1 MVSKDIKKYYRLVK
15 PGIIYGNL
23 LTCAAGFVIAYNHPF
38 NFRLFVLV
46 LLSTS
51 LVIASACVLNNII
64 DIDIDSKMKRTK
76 KRALVEGTITIKN
89 AYIFS
94 AILGLLGFLILILQI
109 NLITFMVGLI
119 AFIDYVVIYGY
130 AKRNSIY
137 GTLVGTIAGSA
148 SIVAG
153 YTAAT
158 NELNVCAL
166 ILFLIMTFWQMPHF
180 YAIAIYRKK
189 DYREASIPVMP
200 IIKGNQRTRIEIIF
214 YSFCFLISIILLRVY
229 KYADNYFL
237 AIVGAISLYWLLYGF
252 LRQGAEDI
260 DKWAR
265 KMFKLSLLVLLVLC
279 TMIFLRLLY

>member
-1 MVSKDIKKYYRLVK
+1 MVSNGIKKYYRLTK

-23 LTCAAGFVIAYNHPF
+23 LTCAAGFVIAYKHPF

-51 LVIASACVLNNII
+51 LIIGSACVLNNII

-94 AILGLLGFLILILQI
+94 AILGILGFLILLQI
-109 NLITFMVGLI
+109 NLITFIVGLI

-137 GTLVGTIAGSA
+137 GTLVGTVAGSA

-189 DYREASIPVMP
+189 DYKEANIPVMP
-200 IIKGNQRTRIEIIF
+200 IIKGNRRTRIEIIF
-214 YSFCFLISIILLRVY
+214 YSFCFLISIILLRAY

-237 AIVGAISLYWLLYGF
+237 VIVGSISLYWLLYGF
-252 LRQGAEDI
+252 LRQKTDDI

-265 KMFKLSLLVLLVLC
+265 KMFKLSLIVLLVLC
-279 TMIFLRLLY
+279 TMIFTRLLY

>member
-1 MVSKDIKKYYRLVK
+1 MVSKILKKYYRLVK

-64 DIDIDSKMKRTK
+64 DIDIDSKMKRTN
-76 KRALVEGTITIKN
+76 KRALVEGTIKIKN
-89 AYIFS
+89 AYIF
-94 AILGLLGFLILILQI
+94 ATVLGILGFLILLFQI
-109 NLITFMVGLI
+109 NITTFIVGLI

-189 DYREASIPVMP
+189 DYKQANIPVMP
-200 IIKGNQRTRIEIIF
+200 IIKGNKRTKIEIIF
-214 YSFCFLISIILLRVY
+214 YSFCFLISLISLRIFGYV
-229 KYADNYFL
+229 DNYF
-237 AIVGAISLYWLLYGF
+237 IMVVGIISIYWL
-252 LRQGAEDI
+252 I
-260 DKWAR
+260 
-265 KMFKLSLLVLLVLC
+265 
-279 TMIFLRLLY
+279 

>member
-1 MVSKDIKKYYRLVK
+1 MVSKDIKKYYRLAK

-23 LTCAAGFVIAYNHPF
+23 LTCAAGFVIAYKHPF
-38 NFRLFVLV
+38 NFSLFILV

-64 DIDIDSKMKRTK
+64 DIDIDSKMKRTN
-76 KRALVEGTITIKN
+76 KRALVEGTIKIKN
-89 AYIFS
+89 AYIF
-94 AILGLLGFLILILQI
+94 ATVLGILGFLILLFQI
-109 NLITFMVGLI
+109 NITTFIVGLI

-189 DYREASIPVMP
+189 DYKQANIPVMP
-200 IIKGNQRTRIEIIF
+200 IIKGNKRTKIEIIF
-214 YSFCFLISIILLRVY
+214 YSFCFLISLISLRIFGYV
-229 KYADNYFL
+229 DNYFMMV
-237 AIVGAISLYWLLYGF
+237 VGIISIYWLIYG
-252 LRQGAEDI
+252 LSGLNNKNI
-260 DKWAR
+260 DVWAR

-279 TMIFLRLLY
+279 IMIFLKLVY

>member
-1 MVSKDIKKYYRLVK
+1 MVSKILKKYYRLVK

-94 AILGLLGFLILILQI
+94 AILGLLGFLILLLQI

-137 GTLVGTIAGSA
+137 GTFVGTIAGSA

-180 YAIAIYRKK
+180 YAIAIYRKR
-189 DYREASIPVMP
+189 DYEMANIPLMP
-200 IIKGNQRTRIEIIF
+200 IIKGIKRTKIEIIF
-214 YSFCFLISIILLRVY
+214 YTLCFFASIISLWAY
-229 KYADNYFL
+229 GYADNFFL
-237 AIVGAISLYWLLYGF
+237 FFTGTISLYWLLYG
-252 LRQGAEDI
+252 LLGNRNNDAAV
-260 DKWAR
+260 WAK
-265 KMFKLSLLVLLVLC
+265 KMFRLSLLVLLLMC
-279 TMIFLRLLY
+279 AMIFIRLGY